1 MPLALPQDEAPRL
14 KALLDLSEENLRALE
29 WFSGYLNLCPRF
41 VSGEDVET
49 LTRECGVT
57 GEEAYRLLMA
67 SACGLDIAG
76 DPWARK
82 MAERYFRPGV
92 RCLDAAACRADP
104 YYASVRLPKA
114 RQGDWT
120 LGYKRIEAYEAFT
133 AGDLLL
139 LPDGREVPQA
149 GYFTEPFLAPVVEQG
164 GREWMTVTPSELSTM
179 TGDIRTVSGKVAVF
193 GLGLGYYAFM
203 TARRPEVTRVTVIE
217 RDSGVI
223 ALFREHILPAFENAE
238 KVTVV
243 QEDAYEYAAHMGGE
257 GYDYAY
263 VDIWH
268 DVLDGVEM
276 YLKMKRLEAL
286 SPGTHFLYWIETSML
301 CWLRGMAL
309 MEIAEKKDGP
319 MLEAIGPVKGF
330 EDLKRAL
337 SQEGLRRLAPRI
349 PLEVTRRD

>member
-1 MPLALPQDEAPRL
+1 
-14 KALLDLSEENLRALE
+14 
-29 WFSGYLNLCPRF
+29 
-41 VSGEDVET
+41 
-49 LTRECGVT
+49 
-57 GEEAYRLLMA
+57 
-67 SACGLDIAG
+67 
-76 DPWARK
+76 
-82 MAERYFRPGV
+82 
-92 RCLDAAACRADP
+92 
-104 YYASVRLPKA
+104 
-114 RQGDWT
+114 
-120 LGYKRIEAYEAFT
+120 
-133 AGDLLL
+133 
-139 LPDGREVPQA
+139 
-149 GYFTEPFLAPVVEQG
+149 
-164 GREWMTVTPSELSTM
+164 MTVTPSELNTM
-179 TGDIRTVSGKVAVF
+179 TADIQAVGGKVAVF

-203 TARRPEVTRVTVIE
+203 AARKPEVGRVTVIE

-238 KVTVV
+238 KVSVV
-243 QEDAYEYAAHMGGE
+243 QEDAYEYAAHMSGE

-276 YLKMKRLEAL
+276 YLKMKRLENL
-286 SPGTHFLYWIETSML
+286 SPGTRFLYWIETSML

-319 MLEAIGPVKGF
+319 MLEAIGPVKGL

>member
-1 MPLALPQDEAPRL
+1 MPLAFAGDDAT
-14 KALLDLSEENLRALE
+14 KALLDLAEENLRALE

-41 VSGEDVET
+41 VSGEDVEA

-57 GEEAYRLLMA
+57 EEEAYRLLMA

-92 RCLDAAACRADP
+92 HRLDAAACRADP
-104 YYASVRLPKA
+104 YYASVRLPQA
-114 RQGDWT
+114 RQGEWT
-120 LGYKRIEAYEAFT
+120 LGYKRIEAYEAFVS
-133 AGDLLL
+133 ADMLL

-149 GYFTEPFLAPVVEQG
+149 GYFNEPFEAPVVTQN

-179 TGDIRTVSGKVAVF
+179 TADIQAVSGKVAVF

-203 TARRPEVTRVTVIE
+203 AARKPEVTRVTVIE
-217 RDSGVI
+217 RDPSVI

-238 KVTVV
+238 KVSVV
-243 QEDAYEYAAHMGGE
+243 EEDAYEYAARMGSQ

-286 SPGTHFLYWIETSML
+286 SPGTRFLYWIETSML

-319 MLEAIGPVKGF
+319 MIEAIGPVKGL

-349 PLEVTRRD
+349 SLEVTRRD

>member
-1 MPLALPQDEAPRL
+1 MPLAFGGDDATRL

-41 VSGEDVET
+41 VSGEDVEA

-57 GEEAYRLLMA
+57 EEEAYRLLMA

-82 MAERYFRPGV
+82 MAECYFRPGV
-92 RCLDAAACRADP
+92 HRLDAAACRADP
-104 YYASVRLPKA
+104 YYASVRLPQA
-114 RQGDWT
+114 RQGEWT
-120 LGYKRIEAYEAFT
+120 LGYKRIEAYEAFVS
-133 AGDLLL
+133 ADMLL

-149 GYFTEPFLAPVVEQG
+149 GYFNEPFETPVVTQN

-179 TGDIRTVSGKVAVF
+179 TADIQAVSGKVAVF

-203 TARRPEVTRVTVIE
+203 AARKPEVIRVTVIE
-217 RDSGVI
+217 RDPAVI
-223 ALFREHILPAFENAE
+223 ALFREYILPAFENAE
-238 KVTVV
+238 KVSVV
-243 QEDAYEYAAHMGGE
+243 QEDAYEYAAHMSGE

-276 YLKMKRLEAL
+276 YLKMKRLENL
-286 SPGTHFLYWIETSML
+286 SPGTRFLYWIETSML

-319 MLEAIGPVKGF
+319 MLEAIGPVKGL

>member
-1 MPLALPQDEAPRL
+1 MPLVLSGDDAARL
-14 KALLDLSEENLRALE
+14 KALLALSEENLRALE

-41 VSGEDVET
+41 VSDEDVKT
-49 LTRECGVT
+49 LTRECGVSD
-57 GEEAYRLLMA
+57 EEAYRLLMA

-76 DPWARK
+76 DPWARR

-104 YYASVRLPKA
+104 YYASVRLPET
-114 RQGDWT
+114 RQGNWT
-120 LGYKRIEAYEAFT
+120 LGYKRIEALEAFA

-139 LPDGREVPQA
+139 LADGREVPLT
-149 GYFTEPFLAPVVEQG
+149 GYFTEPFLAPVVMQD

-179 TGDIRTVSGKVAVF
+179 SQDIRTVSGRVAVF

-203 TARRPEVTRVTVIE
+203 AARKPEVTRVTVIE
-217 RDSGVI
+217 RDPDVI
-223 ALFREHILPAFENAE
+223 ALFREHILPAFEDAQ
-238 KVTVV
+238 KVSVV
-243 QEDAYEYAAHMGGE
+243 EEDAYEYAARMGGQ

-286 SPGTHFLYWIETSML
+286 SPNTRFLYWIETSML

-319 MLEAIGPVKGF
+319 MIEAIGPVKGF

-337 SQEGLRRLAPRI
+337 SQEGLRRLTPRI